1 MKQSSKQFLR
11 SSLTWLWTSYEIVVF
26 ENEMPKFKPCVLHTI
41 EHEVR
46 LIEVM
51 VRGAIL
57 LNMQEDSIPFS
68 NPIQKH
74 VFANGADRGGNDLM
88 DMVGYVNRKK

>member
-1 MKQSSKQFLR
+1 
-11 SSLTWLWTSYEIVVF
+11 LTWLWTSYEIVAF
-26 ENEMPKFKPCVLHTI
+26 ENEMLKFKPCVLHAI

-46 LIEVM
+46 LIEVV

-68 NPIQKH
+68 NPIHSK
-74 VFANGADRGGNDLM
+74 ACLC
-88 DMVGYVNRKK
+88 KWC